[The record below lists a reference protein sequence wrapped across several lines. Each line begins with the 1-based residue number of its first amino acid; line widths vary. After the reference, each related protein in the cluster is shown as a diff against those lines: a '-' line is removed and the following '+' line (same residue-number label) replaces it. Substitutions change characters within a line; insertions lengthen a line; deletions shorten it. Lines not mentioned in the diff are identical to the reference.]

1 MGLGGNGTIP
11 AVYSDRIRPVS
22 YTHLDV
28 YKRQLLGMGFH
39 TMQLMTEGTDEK
51 ERIYIRKF
59 LDAGMILLLRT
70 TPEGIG
76 MAENLI
82 GEQDRIFSFAGS
94 CREKEEFSNCLKQIK
109 QWASSLL

>member
-1 MGLGGNGTIP
+1 
-11 AVYSDRIRPVS
+11 
-22 YTHLDV
+22 
-28 YKRQLLGMGFH
+28 MGFH
-39 TMQLMTEGTDEK
+39 TMQLMAEETDEK